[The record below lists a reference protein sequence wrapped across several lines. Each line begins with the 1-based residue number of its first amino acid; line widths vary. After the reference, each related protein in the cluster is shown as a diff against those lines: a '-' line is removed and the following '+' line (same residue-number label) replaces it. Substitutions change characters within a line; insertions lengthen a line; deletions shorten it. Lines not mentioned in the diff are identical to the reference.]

1 MILDFTKGEY
11 FGIFMLIA
19 TVILTI
25 TTIIQIAKTQKLEK
39 KYKNFISKLSRGSNF
54 EGMLREYIETVERV
68 EIENREIKDANQK
81 LEKQINKCVQK
92 IGIVRYNAFVDTGSD
107 LCFALALLDFEDN
120 GIVINGVYSRD
131 NTTTTYAKPVQNG
144 TSKYTLSKE
153 ETEAIEKAKQSS
165 ESYYIKI

>member
-11 FGIFMLIA
+11 FGVFML
-19 TVILTI
+19 VIVTI
-25 TTIIQIAKTQKLEK
+25 LAIITIIQIIKAKKLEK
-39 KYKNFISKLSRGSNF
+39 RYKNFISKLSRGSNF
-54 EGMLREYIETVERV
+54 EGMLREYIESVERV
-68 EIENREIKDANQK
+68 EIENREIKEVNQK

>member
-1 MILDFTKGEY
+1 MILDFTKSEY
-11 FGIFMLIA
+11 FGVFMLLA
-19 TVILTI
+19 VVILVI
-25 TTIIQIAKTQKLEK
+25 ITIIQIMKANKLEK
-39 KYKNFISKLSRGSNF
+39 KYKSFISKLSRGSNF
-54 EGMLREYIETVERV
+54 EGMLREYIESVEKV
-68 EIENREIKDANQK
+68 EIENREIKEVNQK
-81 LEKQINKCVQK
+81 IEKQLSKCVQK
-92 IGIVRYNAFVDTGSD
+92 IGIVRYNAFIDTGSD

-153 ETEAIEKAKQSS
+153 EAEAIEKAKQSS